1 MCFVPVVIN
10 DENLKKTCMVY
21 YVTQS
26 VGSLLVVTA
35 GLLGDVNSWLQV
47 ILMVGVIIKMGAMPF
62 HF

>member
-35 GLLGDVNSWLQV
+35 GLLRDVNSWLQV